1 MIPALALVPA
11 LVLPTVAALFYFVLA
26 AGHWSAALIYG
37 GTKVAMIFGP
47 LICAWRW
54 GRPATVIRTS
64 SWTRISAE
72 GLLLGLL
79 MGGFILAAA
88 LGPLAWLFALAMPQI
103 SEKINEFKLSTPA
116 AFISAA
122 VVISLLHSAFE
133 EWYWRWFAV
142 GALHQRMRPAFA
154 HVIGGLAFAGHHI
167 VVVSV
172 YAGPFAGLLLG
183 LVVGVAGL
191 TWSLLHHRHGS
202 LLGAWIA
209 HACCDIAIMYLGW
222 LAIHPVAA

>member
-1 MIPALALVPA
+1 MISATALVPA
-11 LVLPTVAALFYFVLA
+11 LVLPTVAALFYFFLA

-88 LGPLAWLFALAMPQI
+88 LGPLAWLFALATPQI
-103 SEKINEFKLSTPA
+103 TEKINEFKLSTPA

-142 GALHQRMRPAFA
+142 GALQQRMRPAFA

-183 LVVGVAGL
+183 LVVGGAGIA
-191 TWSLLHHRHGS
+191 WSLLHHRHGS